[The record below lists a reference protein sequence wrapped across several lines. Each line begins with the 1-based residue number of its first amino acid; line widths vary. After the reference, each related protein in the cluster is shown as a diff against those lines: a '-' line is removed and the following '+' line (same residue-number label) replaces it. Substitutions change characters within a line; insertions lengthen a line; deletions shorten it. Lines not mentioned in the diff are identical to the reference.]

1 MRKIAR
7 GRLECA
13 SLVLKPAKWCFWG
26 PILTT
31 CGTPEET
38 YPEFSYSLSMLDF
51 IHSVTFGKE
60 EGVGYDHRQSATH
73 RERER

>member
-38 YPEFSYSLSMLDF
+38 YPEFSDSFSR
-51 IHSVTFGKE
+51 TFVDK
-60 EGVGYDHRQSATH
+60 
-73 RERER
+73 REAKKGSGL